1 LRARSGDTGRGPAA
15 AAPEEPGGPEP
26 SSSLLRGL
34 VPLML
39 VMGGLML
46 AFTAF
51 GLGATGHG
59 RLAALMATVG
69 SVGVA
74 GGLAGLVRS

>member
-1 LRARSGDTGRGPAA
+1 
-15 AAPEEPGGPEP
+15 
-26 SSSLLRGL
+26 
-34 VPLML
+34 ML